1 MHLREGFLIIVF
13 GNREKGGLSMFG
25 VKNHIRESLGDKVFM
40 VIVYT
45 ILMIALLIVLLPLI
59 YIVSA
64 SFSSPSAVTGGKV
77 WLWPVE
83 FSLEGYKAT
92 FKNSRILTGYTNSFI
107 YTLVG
112 TLISVTL
119 TVLIAYPLSRKTFY
133 GRNILMIFIVF
144 TMIFTGGLIPTYLV
158 VQKLGMIDT
167 RWAMI
172 LPQAVAVW
180 QVIIARTFFQT
191 TISDD
196 LVEASEMD
204 GCSDIRFLWS
214 IVIPL
219 SKPIIAV
226 LVLMYAVFQWN
237 AYFDALIYLK
247 SADLH
252 PLQLVLRD
260 IIILNT
266 SAGGQMEASEM
277 MRAQE
282 LSNLLKYCLIVVAS
296 LPVLIIYPF
305 VQKHFVK
312 GVMIGSLKG

>member
-1 MHLREGFLIIVF
+1 F
-13 GNREKGGLSMFG
+13 
-25 VKNHIRESLGDKVFM
+25 
-40 VIVYT
+40 
-45 ILMIALLIVLLPLI
+45 
-59 YIVSA
+59 
-64 SFSSPSAVTGGKV
+64 
-77 WLWPVE
+77 
-83 FSLEGYKAT
+83 
-92 FKNSRILTGYTNSFI
+92 
-107 YTLVG
+107 
-112 TLISVTL
+112 TL
-119 TVLIAYPLSRKTFY
+119 TFIIYYQLSINNFY
-133 GRNILMIFIVF
+133 GRNILMIFIFF

-158 VQKLGMIDT
+158 VQKLGMVDT

-191 TISDD
+191 SISDD

-247 SADLH
+247 SEALY
-252 PLQLVLRD
+252 PLQIILRD
-260 IIILNT
+260 IIILDT

-277 MRAQE
+277 LKRQE
-282 LSNLLKYCLIVVAS
+282 LSNLMKYCLIVVAS

-305 VQKHFVK
+305 VQ
-312 GVMIGSLKG
+312 

>member
-1 MHLREGFLIIVF
+1 RRIRMAPGK
-13 GNREKGGLSMFG
+13 NR
-25 VKNHIRESLGDKVFM
+25 IRETLGDKLFM
-40 VIVYT
+40 AIVYV
-45 ILMIALLIVLLPLI
+45 ILTVALLIVLLPFV

-64 SFSSPSAVTGGKV
+64 SFSSPSSVTSGKV

-83 FSLEGYKAT
+83 FTLDGYIAT
-92 FKNSRILTGYTNSFI
+92 FKNSKILTGYTNSFI
-107 YTLVG
+107 YTLFG

-119 TVLIAYPLSRKTFY
+119 TILIAYPLSRRSFY
-133 GRNILMIFIVF
+133 GRNVLMIFIVF
-144 TMIFTGGLIPTYLV
+144 TMIFNGGLIPTYLV
-158 VQKLGMIDT
+158 VQNLGMIDT

-172 LPQAVAVW
+172 LPQAIAVW

-191 TISDD
+191 SISDD

-204 GCSDIRFLWS
+204 GCSDIRFIWS
-214 IVIPL
+214 IVLPL

-266 SAGGQMEASEM
+266 SGGGQMEASEM
-277 MRAQE
+277 LKQQE
-282 LSNLLKYCLIVVAS
+282 LSNLMKYCLIVVAS

>member
-1 MHLREGFLIIVF
+1 MAPGK
-13 GNREKGGLSMFG
+13 NR
-25 VKNHIRESLGDKVFM
+25 IRETLGDKLFM
-40 VIVYT
+40 AIVYV
-45 ILMIALLIVLLPLI
+45 ILTVALLIVLLPLV

-64 SFSSPSAVTGGKV
+64 SFSSPSAVTSGKV

-83 FSLEGYKAT
+83 FTLDGYIAT
-92 FKNSRILTGYTNSFI
+92 FKNSKILTGYTNSFI
-107 YTLVG
+107 YTLFG

-119 TVLIAYPLSRKTFY
+119 TILIAYPLSRRSFY
-133 GRNILMIFIVF
+133 GRNVLMIFIVF
-144 TMIFTGGLIPTYLV
+144 TMIFNGGLIPTYLV
-158 VQKLGMIDT
+158 VQNLGMIDT

-172 LPQAVAVW
+172 LPQAIAVW

-191 TISDD
+191 SISDD

-204 GCSDIRFLWS
+204 GCSDIRFIWS
-214 IVIPL
+214 IVLPL

-266 SAGGQMEASEM
+266 SGGGQMEASEM
-277 MRAQE
+277 LRRQE
-282 LSNLLKYCLIVVAS
+282 LSNLMKYCLIVVAS